1 MYEKKY
7 NKRAK
12 IREEN
17 EKCGWI
23 NRKKMLLYLL
33 NSELSW
39 LIQECLGIL
48 VARCASCNCMTYF
61 YCAPL
66 QSCRRLYQL
75 RGLTP
80 TTDINLYFTIYRGGG
95 HLPADI
101 LNEEAVHVR

>member
-33 NSELSW
+33 NGELS
-39 LIQECLGIL
+39 
-48 VARCASCNCMTYF
+48 
-61 YCAPL
+61 
-66 QSCRRLYQL
+66 
-75 RGLTP
+75 GL
-80 TTDINLYFTIYRGGG
+80 
-95 HLPADI
+95 I
-101 LNEEAVHVR
+101 LNEEAVHVRRQNTEIN

>member
-7 NKRAK
+7 NKSAK

-33 NSELSW
+33 DSELS
-39 LIQECLGIL
+39 
-48 VARCASCNCMTYF
+48 
-61 YCAPL
+61 
-66 QSCRRLYQL
+66 
-75 RGLTP
+75 GL
-80 TTDINLYFTIYRGGG
+80 N
-95 HLPADI
+95 I

>member
-33 NSELSW
+33 NGELS
-39 LIQECLGIL
+39 
-48 VARCASCNCMTYF
+48 
-61 YCAPL
+61 
-66 QSCRRLYQL
+66 
-75 RGLTP
+75 GL
-80 TTDINLYFTIYRGGG
+80 
-95 HLPADI
+95 I